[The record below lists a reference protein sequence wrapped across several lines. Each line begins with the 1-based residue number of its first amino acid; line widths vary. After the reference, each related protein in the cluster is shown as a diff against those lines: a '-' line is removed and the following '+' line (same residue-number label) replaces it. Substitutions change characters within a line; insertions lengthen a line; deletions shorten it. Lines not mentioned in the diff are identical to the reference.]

1 MINTVSQ
8 ILRVLQRTPNLRQL
22 AIVRCIHEGK
32 HHITQ
37 SKQSLLSLRLP
48 KDLDL
53 PFLRHICCRLECD
66 KCASG
71 LEPFFATLT
80 PNTETLKLYLPDTR
94 GLAPLDDC
102 IKFSY
107 ARFGTPMINLRTLY
121 LRIGVN
127 VDMGSLLEAIA
138 KGSPNVRELHVSLYV
153 LDKFKLLRE
162 IDVEMIEPG
171 VDVCTWWNLTGG
183 ARTEMVSE
191 AHTGQTR
198 G

>member
-1 MINTVSQ
+1 
-8 ILRVLQRTPNLRQL
+8 
-22 AIVRCIHEGK
+22 
-32 HHITQ
+32 
-37 SKQSLLSLRLP
+37 
-48 KDLDL
+48 
-53 PFLRHICCRLECD
+53 
-66 KCASG
+66 
-71 LEPFFATLT
+71 
-80 PNTETLKLYLPDTR
+80 
-94 GLAPLDDC
+94 
-102 IKFSY
+102 
-107 ARFGTPMINLRTLY
+107 MINLRTLY

-183 ARTEMVSE
+183 ARTEMVRE